1 MSAFDP
7 KRTDFKG
14 DNMAEKDDSWLTDP
28 ADHLIGV
35 TLTHREWTPA
45 SVRDDHDHCALCW
58 AKFAKLGVPGELH
71 VGWCTSDRL
80 HWVCQQ
86 CIDDFKVRFQWI
98 LNDNPNPGVD

>member
-28 ADHLIGV
+28 ADHLMGV

-45 SVRDDHDHCALCW
+45 SVRAVPLLVAAITGALY
-58 AKFAKLGVPGELH
+58 
-71 VGWCTSDRL
+71 
-80 HWVCQQ
+80 
-86 CIDDFKVRFQWI
+86 
-98 LNDNPNPGVD
+98 

>member
-1 MSAFDP
+1 MSASDP

-28 ADHLIGV
+28 VDHLIGV

-45 SVRDDHDHCALCW
+45 SVRDDHDHCSLCW

-71 VGWCTSDRL
+71 VGWCTLDRL

-86 CIDDFKVRFQWI
+86 CTDDF
-98 LNDNPNPGVD
+98 